1 MYHAS
6 TTTNKASSSGKS
18 SSMVG
23 IQVLIQYVRK
33 RMIVTGNDDTL
44 DEKGSHAVD
53 PIALTCE

>member
-1 MYHAS
+1 
-6 TTTNKASSSGKS
+6 
-18 SSMVG
+18 MVG